1 LTELCEQLAWLGSA
15 LRDSQEESGL
25 CLVSPEIHTCR
36 PRQFRLSSLKFFHEQ
51 DKKRDQEKFPSL
63 RLSVQIDFISLPAS
77 IQGQYPSGSSTCW
90 HGLFRNPTI
99 VQGFPILVRPL
110 EVKGLEISLDM
121 LYTLAETRYATRYD
135 SALLLKGHSTLLIP
149 VRREDSSI
157 MWHFLHRNDGQ
168 RIPYYDFR
176 KSCPKEMITDD
187 LFTQNYDSQEF
198 KHFVGWTPYVSRYL
212 GTSCRTLGLFC

>member
-15 LRDSQEESGL
+15 LRDSQEVSGP
-25 CLVSPEIHTCR
+25 CLVSPEIHTSK
-36 PRQFRLSSLKFFHEQ
+36 FRLSSQKFL
-51 DKKRDQEKFPSL
+51 SL
-63 RLSVQIDFISLPAS
+63 GLSVLIGFNSLPAS
-77 IQGQYPSGSSTCW
+77 LHGQYPSGSSTCW

-99 VQGFPILVRPL
+99 VQGFPILARPL

-121 LYTLAETRYATRYD
+121 LYTLAETHYATRYD
-135 SALLLKGHSTLLIP
+135 SGLLLKGHSTLLIP

-212 GTSCRTLGLFC
+212 GTSCRTLVLFC